1 MNLSTFGIQRTLY
14 KCCEVKLLAL
24 NVAIVIMWL
33 YIHDIFKWLL
43 ETSHRLCYTIN
54 VFVQTFSPLIIKA
67 NGLMQI
73 YSELDEK
80 KVSNE
85 IFYTMHQDCGARVT
99 QASSDPRD
107 KPTFHAR

>member
-1 MNLSTFGIQRTLY
+1 MNLSTCGIQRTLNW
-14 KCCEVKLLAL
+14 CCEVKLIAL
-24 NVAIVIMWL
+24 NVTIMIMWL
-33 YIHDIFKWLL
+33 YIYDIFKWVL
-43 ETSHRLCYTIN
+43 ETSHCLRYTIN
-54 VFVQTFSPLIIKA
+54 VFVQPFSPRIKKA
-67 NGLMQI
+67 NCLMQI
-73 YSELDEK
+73 YSEQDEK